1 MLTRVRTCV
10 CWVVYL
16 CVPPVLIAQPDAEY
30 ELVQAQDT
38 HAQALARMDRAR
50 REQEATDAAG
60 YDQPDED
67 STLTR

>member
-1 MLTRVRTCV
+1 MD
-10 CWVVYL
+10 
-16 CVPPVLIAQPDAEY
+16 PDATSQPNAEH
-30 ELVQAQDT
+30 ELVQAQDAQ
-38 HAQALARMDRAR
+38 AQALARMDRAR